1 MSGERVCGSPSSF
14 AVKWRVVSR
23 VDRWV
28 FGNFALMIGGREVG
42 DYTDS
47 ATLKACRNWIAD
59 FVENPE
65 DRFEPGLFEMDKVE
79 AYRLLAPEHEPEPG
93 LVEEVYGDTCSRFDV
108 GHIGMSSMA
117 DSFVVLFM
125 ENEAGEGRFIWKA
138 WADEVIHDACV
149 PAGEVA
155 AVFTQAVDEMTW
167 SFGVAAEA
175 YTRLSATEPVS

>member
-1 MSGERVCGSPSSF
+1 MSSEMICGSPSSF
-14 AVKWRVVSR
+14 AVKWRIETR
-23 VDRWV
+23 VDGWV

-65 DRFEPGLFEMDKVE
+65 DRFEPGLFEMDKLQ
-79 AYRLLAPEHEPEPG
+79 AYRLLAHPILAYEYDRDP
-93 LVEEVYGDTCSRFDV
+93 VEEVYPNTSSRFDV

-149 PAGEVA
+149 PAGEVVR
-155 AVFTQAVDEMTW
+155 VFTQALDEMTW
-167 SFGVAAEA
+167 SFGVAG
-175 YTRLSATEPVS
+175 EP